1 MKPEKTLLNMKK
13 IRIDY
18 YHYRLRKG
26 RVSILLEYNSGTDE
40 YAIPFEYVKKESR
53 IQELAR
59 TCQIEDDG
67 DLVLIADTL
76 TDSRVSLKGKEW
88 VSFDKLGEI
97 NVRGNESLRIS
108 HRIFRYFFPLCP
120 REGESGAIRRVTDM
134 LESVKVDIARK
145 DYKDM
150 LRRALDGELP
160 AFFGASISLP
170 DATTVKQELETL
182 EHFRLVK
189 PNRVPLNRRD
199 GYLLD
204 NDLYTYTVD
213 WETLGFV
220 ITPFPLPPSIDSS
233 LDFSE
238 EL

>member
-1 MKPEKTLLNMKK
+1 MKK

-160 AFFGASISLP
+160 AFSAPQFRFRTRLRSSRSWRLWSI
-170 DATTVKQELETL
+170 
-182 EHFRLVK
+182 
-189 PNRVPLNRRD
+189 
-199 GYLLD
+199 
-204 NDLYTYTVD
+204 
-213 WETLGFV
+213 FV
-220 ITPFPLPPSIDSS
+220 LSNPIAFP
-233 LDFSE
+233 
-238 EL
+238 

>member
-1 MKPEKTLLNMKK
+1 MKK

-108 HRIFRYFFPLCP
+108 HRIFRYLFSVVSP
-120 REGESGAIRRVTDM
+120 GRRV
-134 LESVKVDIARK
+134 
-145 DYKDM
+145 
-150 LRRALDGELP
+150 
-160 AFFGASISLP
+160 
-170 DATTVKQELETL
+170 
-182 EHFRLVK
+182 
-189 PNRVPLNRRD
+189 RRD
-199 GYLLD
+199 QESHGY
-204 NDLYTYTVD
+204 V
-213 WETLGFV
+213 G
-220 ITPFPLPPSIDSS
+220 IRKG
-233 LDFSE
+233 
-238 EL
+238 